1 MRLWEILPVFEHSQ
15 VICVYETD
23 CDGFSY
29 QGVAGG
35 VPERLAMLNV
45 DAMHAI
51 EDEIEILVS

>member
-15 VICVYETD
+15 VICVYEIG

-45 DAMHAI
+45 DVI